1 MLTYNICEHI
11 RDSGLREYSEVPT
24 ATLCQLAGGL
34 VRIASLV
41 WFSGADI
48 TKRLL
53 ESMLAL
59 MDVSNEVYSVVL
71 VHLVELRDRDPEGYE
86 TFGSYWK
93 HIAEH
98 RGIQTAWFE
107 PRRGNLELGG

>member
-1 MLTYNICEHI
+1 MLTYEICEHI
-11 RDSGLREYSEVPT
+11 NHSGRLLDDSEVPT

-59 MDVSNEVYSVVL
+59 MDVRSEVYSFVVE
-71 VHLVELRDRDPEGYE
+71 HLDELKDRDPEGYE

-93 HIAEH
+93 EIDQIVGYKQH
-98 RGIQTAWFE
+98 G
-107 PRRGNLELGG
+107 